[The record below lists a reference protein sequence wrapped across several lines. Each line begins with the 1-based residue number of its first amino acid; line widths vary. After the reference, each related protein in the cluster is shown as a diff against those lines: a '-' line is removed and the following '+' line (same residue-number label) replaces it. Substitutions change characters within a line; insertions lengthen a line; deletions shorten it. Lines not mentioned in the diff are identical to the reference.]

1 MWWCGN
7 RSLVV
12 MACPSPFHIRLFDL
26 LSLTFLINMA
36 MYPPHNAHQVIE
48 MYYNADT
55 IFRQSMR
62 HFEFSEGFTEVDV
75 RVMVSFE

>member
-1 MWWCGN
+1 MWCCGN

-12 MACPSPFHIRLFDL
+12 MACPSPFHMRLFYL

-48 MYYNADT
+48 MYNNADT
-55 IFRQSMR
+55 IFRQSMKY
-62 HFEFSEGFTEVDV
+62 FETNDGDTPP
-75 RVMVSFE
+75 